1 MTEPA
6 DAPKFTKARR
16 NRTFALGV
24 AAGAVL
30 MLGANL
36 AIGATGNPAR
46 SAAGIQCSGR
56 SASSPSAPSPTVFTT
71 FACEV
76 PST

>member
-30 MLGANL
+30 MLGDTPG
-36 AIGATGNPAR
+36 IGAQPADVFR
-46 SAAGIQCSGR
+46 QVINQELDQAGIVR
-56 SASSPSAPSPTVFTT
+56 
-71 FACEV
+71 
-76 PST
+76 